1 MSVEGHWHNELGS
14 EFVLTTDGNDIRG
27 TCRTTVGD
35 APGTYP
41 LVGLTDDA
49 PFLGPQVLA
58 LSVVWDSEQ
67 HGNLHSV
74 TAWSGQYQSADGD
87 EVLVMFWSRTLETE
101 SNSDAQSTQV
111 GKDLF
116 RRAKPSNEEVV
127 RRLQMGPASHP
138 LYVCTWD
145 SPSRDAR
152 ALELELEVES
162 YSLAG
167 TG

>member
-1 MSVEGHWHNELGS
+1 MSLEGHWYNELGS
-14 EFVLTTDGNDIRG
+14 EFVLTTDGNHVRG

-41 LVGLTDDA
+41 VVGLTDEA
-49 PFLGPQVLA
+49 PSLGPQVLA

-67 HGNLHSV
+67 HGDLHSV
-74 TAWSGQYQSADGD
+74 TAWSGQYQHADGD
-87 EVLVMFWSRTLETE
+87 EVLVMFWARTLETE
-101 SNSDAQSTQV
+101 PNSDAQSTQV

-116 RRAKPSNEEVV
+116 RRSKPSNEEVV

-138 LYVCTWD
+138 LCVSTWD
-145 SPSRDAR
+145 SPSRDGQPH
-152 ALELELEVES
+152 ALELEAES
-162 YSLAG
+162 YSPVG